1 MMSHPP
7 PSGSA
12 RDRIYASRQ
21 DKVEDFVFDEKV
33 ADVFADMIAR
43 SVPGYRALNA
53 LIPAI
58 ADQFIQPASKCYDL
72 GCSLGEASLLVAENT
87 RHADLRV
94 MAVDNS
100 PAMIDRLEQ
109 RLAERDTTVL
119 VTPLC
124 CDVMDVSIT
133 DASLVMLNFTL
144 QFIAR
149 AQRDRLIAKIYSGL
163 NRGGVLLLSEKVSHD
178 NADED
183 AFMQALH
190 EAYKRKNHYSD
201 LEISQKREA
210 LERVL
215 IRDTH
220 AQHVDRLRRAG
231 FEKIFILAKYLNFVS
246 CIAMK

>member
-1 MMSHPP
+1 MSHPP

-21 DKVEDFVFDEKV
+21 DTVEDFVFDEKV

-87 RHADLRV
+87 RHADLHV

-100 PAMIDRLEQ
+100 PAMIDRLKQ
-109 RLAERDTTVL
+109 RLTERNIPVL

-124 CDVMDVSIT
+124 CDVMDVSVT

-149 AQRDRLIAKIYSGL
+149 AQRDRLITKIYSGL

-183 AFMQALH
+183 AFMQVLH

-231 FEKIFILAKYLNFVS
+231 FEKVFVLVKHLNFVS
-246 CIAMK
+246 CIAVK

>member
-1 MMSHPP
+1 MSHPP

-12 RDRIYASRQ
+12 RDRIYAARQ

-109 RLAERDTTVL
+109 RLAERDTTVR

-163 NRGGVLLLSEKVSHD
+163 NRGGVLLLSEKVSHE
-178 NADED
+178 NTDED
-183 AFMQALH
+183 TFMQALH

-215 IRDTH
+215 IRDTY

-231 FEKIFILAKYLNFVS
+231 FEKIFTLVKYLNFVS
-246 CIAMK
+246 CIAVK